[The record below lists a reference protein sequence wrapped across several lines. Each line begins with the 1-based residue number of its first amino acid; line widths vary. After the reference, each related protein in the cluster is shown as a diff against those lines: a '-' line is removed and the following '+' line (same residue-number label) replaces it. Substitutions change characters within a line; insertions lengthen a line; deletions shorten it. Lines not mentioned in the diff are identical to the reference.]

1 MGHTSAT
8 RTPSWRILM
17 ASSWHTAWG
26 CISVSCWHLISL
38 TAKMFYVLAKH
49 LGPERKREFYAPHDN
64 LAAAAATAVLHFVF
78 PPVALVYIC
87 PFFFSFLFS
96 FFFDFF
102 GRVKVKN
109 GNKYTKRKMQQY
121 RCKFYMHTSH
131 LCRECVEICYFKCW
145 RPKGARLD
153 GFCGGILGDRGML
166 GGPWVT
172 G

>member
-87 PFFFSFLFS
+87 PFCFSFLF
-96 FFFDFF
+96 FFLVFF
-102 GRVKVKN
+102 WQSESEKRQQIYKTKNAAIQVQILYAHFAPLPRVC
-109 GNKYTKRKMQQY
+109 GN
-121 RCKFYMHTSH
+121 
-131 LCRECVEICYFKCW
+131 L
-145 RPKGARLD
+145 L
-153 GFCGGILGDRGML
+153 L
-166 GGPWVT
+166 
-172 G
+172 